1 MSLEKRPV
9 KAVIEHAMLPQRFES
24 LTPAAQDLQ
33 AAAHIRNLEF
43 GQIEEPQLTFAAVE
57 PGPEPRV

>member
-1 MSLEKRPV
+1 V
-9 KAVIEHAMLPQRFES
+9 KAVIEHALLPQRFES

-33 AAAHIRNLEF
+33 AAAHIRNLAF